1 MKERSYVQCNEERA
15 RWLDAARRTLELDR
29 RSKVPLSV
37 AGEDSIRYQ
46 SMYPI
51 ARHALAHVDAA
62 LLLHDSERSFVAS
75 ANARVAFEHAL
86 LAQWVVLT
94 SGSETLLANSIA
106 KSHSRILRG
115 IEPHAQT
122 IPAELSSL
130 LDLPDAERVP
140 PMDQICGRFDRTGLL
155 YVIYRGLTGAVHL
168 SGASVAEYVSVDD
181 ETGKI
186 VLHAHP
192 RSLTPPTDF
201 EMTLGWAAVLAKA
214 ALEMLLNDDSHLVEV
229 AAIAR
234 DAGLPHDLTSD
245 DRYPERQPQNHN
257 QSGNI

>member
-1 MKERSYVQCNEERA
+1 MDQDGKNDV
-15 RWLDAARRTLELDR
+15 WLEAARQIMELDR
-29 RSKVPLSV
+29 RPKIPLSV
-37 AGEDSIRYQ
+37 SGEDSIRYR

-62 LLLHDSERSFVAS
+62 LVLHDSGRSFVAS

-115 IEPHAQT
+115 LEPHAQT
-122 IPAELSSL
+122 IPTELSSL

-155 YVIYRGLTGAVHL
+155 YLIYRGLTGAVHL
-168 SGASVAEYVSVDD
+168 SGASIAEYVSVDD
-181 ETGKI
+181 ETGVI
-186 VLHAHP
+186 VLHARP

-201 EMTLGWAAVLAKA
+201 EMALGWSAVLAKA
-214 ALEMLLNDDSHLVEV
+214 ALEMLLDDDSDLVEV

-234 DAGLPHDLTSD
+234 DAGLPHDLTFD
-245 DRYPERQPQNHN
+245 DRYPEQQPQNHP
-257 QSGNI
+257 QSGNM